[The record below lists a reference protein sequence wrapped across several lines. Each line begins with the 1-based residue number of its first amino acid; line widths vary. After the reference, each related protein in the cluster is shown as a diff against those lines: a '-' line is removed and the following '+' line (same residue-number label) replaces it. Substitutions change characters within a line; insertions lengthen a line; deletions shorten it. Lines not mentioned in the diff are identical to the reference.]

1 MPIYPSKTS
10 FTLVNAEDIETSLSD
25 YLRALDILE
34 RLVEPDSRRIAE
46 LYPFE
51 GCKVELEMIFIHG
64 YLSIERL
71 AGC

>member
-51 GCKVELEMIFIHG
+51 GCKVELNDF
-64 YLSIERL
+64 YQYFPDYERL